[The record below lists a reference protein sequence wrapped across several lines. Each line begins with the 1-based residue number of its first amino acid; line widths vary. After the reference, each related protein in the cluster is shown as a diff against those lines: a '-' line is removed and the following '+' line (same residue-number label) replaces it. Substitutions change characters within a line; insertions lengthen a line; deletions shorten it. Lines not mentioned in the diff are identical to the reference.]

1 MKDMRENETYAAA
14 FGNFFVNLLNASAG
28 MTAKVVST
36 VALAKVVSNCF
47 ELVAPPPPLSP
58 PIFVLFLLL
67 FLGTSSSKKS
77 IQMEASKVVQS
88 CSKLMKGK
96 KNCVD
101 SWEERGKLMEFES
114 SL

>member
-1 MKDMRENETYAAA
+1 
-14 FGNFFVNLLNASAG
+14 

-67 FLGTSSSKKS
+67 FLGTSLLEEVDPNGG
-77 IQMEASKVVQS
+77 IEGR
-88 CSKLMKGK
+88 SKLFK
-96 KNCVD
+96 VD
-101 SWEERGKLMEFES
+101 EGEEELR
-114 SL
+114 